1 MSGFQPPPGQ
11 YQNYADNSQ
20 PYNSQPAGGA
30 STYQQQQSYAG
41 SVGGDSY
48 AGGFNRSLQG
58 EERRGTT
65 TTTRRHDRLLL
76 PSFPLSRLLVS
87 SPPPSADTHPLPY
100 AGRAPPSSN
109 SGDHYQQQYAQ
120 PNFAGSTDSHG
131 GPPDSRSSTPT
142 FTDSQHTRPN
152 EPYVSFDSFFTLLHS
167 TRAKGVARNERGET
181 SFEL

>member
-58 EERRGTT
+58 TKGEGRQRRRGDMTAS
-65 TTTRRHDRLLL
+65 
-76 PSFPLSRLLVS
+76 SFPPSPFLAFLSRR
-87 SPPPSADTHPLPY
+87 PPPSADTHPLPC

>member
-48 AGGFNRSLQG
+48 AGRSNRSLHG
-58 EERRGTT
+58 LEERGTT

-87 SPPPSADTHPLPY
+87 SPSFLALTHLLSCVQVVLLPPLILVITTSSSMHSPTLLARPTPMAVLQTVGHPLQHSQT
-100 AGRAPPSSN
+100 R
-109 SGDHYQQQYAQ
+109 
-120 PNFAGSTDSHG
+120 STHD
-131 GPPDSRSSTPT
+131 RVN
-142 FTDSQHTRPN
+142 HT
-152 EPYVSFDSFFTLLHS
+152 
-167 TRAKGVARNERGET
+167 
-181 SFEL
+181 